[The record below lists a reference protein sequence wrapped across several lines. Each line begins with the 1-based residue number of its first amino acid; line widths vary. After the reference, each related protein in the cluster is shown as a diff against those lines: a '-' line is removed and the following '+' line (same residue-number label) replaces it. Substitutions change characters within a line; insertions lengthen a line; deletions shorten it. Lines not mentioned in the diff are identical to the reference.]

1 MAGAYSTFVNQGVRI
16 DPIYVTRIEDKQGN
30 VLATFTPKANDVL
43 PERVAHTVIEMMK
56 KVITSGTGRRMLN
69 YLGSGGSSMDIAAKT
84 GTTNKNVDAWFM
96 CATPNLVIGTW
107 VGGEEN
113 TIRFLR
119 SADGSRIALPI
130 TGRFLKKVY
139 EDGTLGVNREDKF
152 KFTTPKPKFNCKMP
166 AESAM
171 TTTHK
176 VTEESFKNSDVV
188 PDKFIDQEGD
198 FF

>member
-1 MAGAYSTFVNQGVRI
+1 
-16 DPIYVTRIEDKQGN
+16 
-30 VLATFTPKANDVL
+30 
-43 PERVAHTVIEMMK
+43 MMK
-56 KVITSGTGRRMLN
+56 KVITSGTGRRMLG

-130 TGRFLKKVY
+130 TGKFLKKVY
-139 EDGTLGVNREDKF
+139 ENGTLGVNREDKF